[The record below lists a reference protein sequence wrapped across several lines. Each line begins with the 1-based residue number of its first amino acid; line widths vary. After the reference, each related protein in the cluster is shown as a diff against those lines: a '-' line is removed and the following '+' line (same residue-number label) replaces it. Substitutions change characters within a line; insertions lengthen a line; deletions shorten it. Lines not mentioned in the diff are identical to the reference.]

1 MRCVVCLESPPYPFR
16 GYRLTAKQVPES
28 DEESIWDSLSPDLV
42 DHVFVEAENVDQAKA
57 LGLKKMVEEARDGR
71 KPCPVCLSTN

>member
-16 GYRLTAKQVPES
+16 GYRLTAKRVPES
-28 DEESIWDSLSPDLV
+28 DEYVWDSLSPDLV
-42 DHVFVEAENVDQAKA
+42 DHVFVEAESIDQAKA
-57 LGLKKMVEEARDGR
+57 IGLKKLVEEAKDGK

>member
-16 GYRLTAKQVPES
+16 GYRLTAKRVPEF
-28 DEESIWDSLSPDLV
+28 DEFIWDSLSPNLV
-42 DHVFVEAENVDQAKA
+42 SHVFVEAESVDQAKA
-57 LGLKKMVEEARDGR
+57 IGLKRLVEEAKDEK